1 MNLTEHLRGLGFTEL
16 EAKCILSL
24 SEKGR
29 MTGYEV
35 AKDIGASRSNV
46 YSTLATLTE
55 KGAILL
61 IEGSPAVYQPLPVK
75 DFVNTIRNGV
85 GQSLN
90 FLSEHLP
97 RPSADQYVFA
107 SIEGR
112 KAVLDRVNAEI
123 AGAKKEVLGDVWS
136 EDYELFADSLEKADK
151 RKHTQVLLMVLGKV
165 ETELKGVLFD
175 EREES
180 WQSQGW
186 RKFAFVVDQ
195 RLAVLGVS
203 GKNYATRALV
213 SEHPALVWML
223 LNSMFQDL
231 VLHEITEDF
240 GPQISKKYGRNFEK
254 ILKKYTGRD
263 WQNFR
268 P

>member
-16 EAKCILSL
+16 EAKCILNL
-24 SEKGR
+24 SENGR

-35 AKDIGASRSNV
+35 AKGIGASRSNV
-46 YSTLATLTE
+46 YAALSALAE
-55 KGAILL
+55 KGAILF
-61 IEGSPAVYQPLPVK
+61 IKGDPSVYQPLPVK
-75 DFVNTIRNGV
+75 DFVKTIRNGM
-85 GQSLN
+85 GQSLD

-97 RPSADQYVFA
+97 QPAADQYVFA
-107 SIEGR
+107 NLEGHNP
-112 KAVLDRVNAEI
+112 VLDRVNGEI
-123 AGAKKEVLGDVWS
+123 ASAKKEILGDVWS
-136 EDYELFADSLEKADK
+136 EDFPLFADALEKADA
-151 RKHTQVLLMVLGKV
+151 RKNPRVLLISLGKI
-165 ETELKGVLFD
+165 ETKIKGVLVD

-186 RKFAFVVDQ
+186 RKFAFVFDR

-203 GKNYATRALV
+203 GKKYVTRAII

-240 GPQISKKYGRNFEK
+240 GPEIAKKYGRNFER
-254 ILKKYTGRD
+254 ILKKYTGDD
-263 WQNFR
+263 WQDWR
-268 P
+268 L